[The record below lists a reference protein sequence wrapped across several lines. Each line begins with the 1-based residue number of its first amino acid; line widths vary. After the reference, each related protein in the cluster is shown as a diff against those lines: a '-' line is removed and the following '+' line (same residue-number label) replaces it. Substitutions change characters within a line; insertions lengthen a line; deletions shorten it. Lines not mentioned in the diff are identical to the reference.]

1 MKRLKPY
8 LAARSVDALWRH
20 HTAQMAEFGFDRLFY
35 AYSAFRR
42 AGTFGDPDDAL
53 ILTNHDPQ
61 YVEAYVGKGLFRAGR
76 LMNWANENTGAI
88 SWRAAHALEANRK
101 KTEAE
106 RMVQALNARYGLC
119 AGYTISFPMA
129 KKHSSAGIG
138 LTARAGLSQDEVDA
152 IWASHGGDIEV
163 INTVAHLCIAQLPAT
178 GQSRV
183 LTRRQTEVLE
193 LVADGKTIQDIALIL
208 ERNAATVEKHLRGAR
223 DTLGVE
229 TTAQAV
235 RKASVLNQIFL
246 LEPDSSGARA
256 MQSA

>member
-1 MKRLKPY
+1 MKQLKPY
-8 LAARSVDALWRH
+8 LNMRSVDELWRH
-20 HTAQMAEFGFDRLFY
+20 HTGIMAEFGFDRLFY

-42 AGTFGDPDDAL
+42 AGTFGDPNDAL
-53 ILTNHDPQ
+53 VLTNHDPM
-61 YVEAYVGKGLFRAGR
+61 YFEAYVNKGLFRHGP
-76 LMNWANENTGAI
+76 MMKWANENTGAT
-88 SWRAAHALEANRK
+88 SWRIVREMTKSRVP
-101 KTEAE
+101 TEAE
-106 RMVQALNARYGLC
+106 RLVMQLNARYGLL

-129 KKHSSAGIG
+129 MKHSSAGIG
-138 LTARAGLSQDEVDA
+138 LTARSGLDQDAVDR
-152 IWASHGGDIEV
+152 IWEKDGEEIEV
-163 INTVAHLCIAQLPAT
+163 LNHVAHLCITQLPAT

-246 LEPDSSGARA
+246 IEPESASTNSLGA
-256 MQSA
+256 

>member
-1 MKRLKPY
+1 MQRLKPY
-8 LAARSVDALWRH
+8 LAMRSVDALWKH
-20 HTAQMAEFGFDRLFY
+20 HTRVMAEFGFDRLFY

-53 ILTNHDPQ
+53 VLTNHDPQ
-61 YVEAYVGKGLFRAGR
+61 YVETYVGKGLFRVGP
-76 LMNWANENTGAI
+76 MMKWANENVGAM
-88 SWRAAHALEANRK
+88 SWRTVRNQWKDRDLND
-101 KTEAE
+101 AE
-106 RMVQALNARYGLC
+106 RLVVDLNERYGLH
-119 AGYTISFPMA
+119 AGYTIALPIA
-129 KKHSSAGIG
+129 KKYSHAGIG
-138 LTARAGLSQDEVDA
+138 LTAKPGLTQDDVDD
-152 IWASHGGDIEV
+152 IWARDGEV
-163 INTVAHLCIAQLPAT
+163 IEIFNHIAHLCISQLPAT

-246 LEPDSSGARA
+246 LEPSDAQRA
-256 MQSA
+256 TANA